1 METSSL
7 ILIFGLKVFTDARM
21 PVTHKEGDRYPLGP
35 PDIFHSSTAVVQQ
48 AVNLLV
54 VGSIPTCGAS
64 FRIVTAN
71 SKILL
76 LMEKKMLSCCIFSV
90 W

>member
-1 METSSL
+1 M
-7 ILIFGLKVFTDARM
+7 DAHEL
-21 PVTHKEGDRYPLGP
+21 VTLEEGDRYSLAP

-64 FRIVTAN
+64 FRLITATQN
-71 SKILL
+71 GD
-76 LMEKKMLSCCIFSV
+76 C
-90 W
+90 

>member
-1 METSSL
+1 
-7 ILIFGLKVFTDARM
+7 M

-64 FRIVTAN
+64 FRILSAN
-71 SKILL
+71 SNFTFNG
-76 LMEKKMLSCCIFSV
+76 KKAYPVVFLRV
-90 W
+90 A